1 MTQQKLATHDARPEP
16 DPLHV
21 LLTGDREAIEAAA
34 RTEGLDEVAWMRQTL
49 TAALETRD
57 PRVTASADME
67 RKFRALI
74 KASRHSFPTADIE
87 DIQRLLEWTEQFSF
101 PSGDIKDILRE
112 TEAGRWVR
120 YTG

>member
-1 MTQQKLATHDARPEP
+1 MTQQKLATRDARPEP

-49 TAALETRD
+49 TAALEARD

-74 KASRHSFPTADIE
+74 KASGHSFPTADIE
-87 DIQRLLEWTEQFSF
+87 DM
-101 PSGDIKDILRE
+101 LRE

-120 YTG
+120 W